1 MRSTLLFVAVL
12 LACTPVHTQATA
24 PPEAPILNAWLTALL
39 PAPAAEATRKV
50 VAKRSNASPTRAW
63 SAETPQRH
71 SPIADYLLSEDSATL
86 LTHDSN
92 AP

>member
-12 LACTPVHTQATA
+12 LACTPVHAQATA
-24 PPEAPILNAWLTALL
+24 PPVAPILNAWLTALL
-39 PAPAAEATRKV
+39 PAPTVEATRKV
-50 VAKRSNASPTRAW
+50 VARRRTSAPRPLWNAPI
-63 SAETPQRH
+63 PQLH
-71 SPIADYLLSEDSATL
+71 SPIADYLLSGDSATL

>member
-1 MRSTLLFVAVL
+1 MRSTLLFGAVL
-12 LACTPVHTQATA
+12 LACTPVHAQATA

-39 PAPAAEATRKV
+39 PAPTAEAARKV
-50 VAKRSNASPTRAW
+50 VAKRS
-63 SAETPQRH
+63 TPAPPAVWNPEAPRTH
-71 SPIADYLLSEDSATL
+71 SPIAEYLLSEDSVTL